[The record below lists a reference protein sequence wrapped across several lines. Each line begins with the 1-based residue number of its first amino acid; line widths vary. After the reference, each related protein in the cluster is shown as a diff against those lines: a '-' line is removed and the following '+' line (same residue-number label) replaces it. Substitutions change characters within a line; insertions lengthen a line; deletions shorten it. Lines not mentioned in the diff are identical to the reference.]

1 MSSNNVLCVSGK
13 TFSKNTMNWT
23 RHLKAF
29 PKTCVKKTT
38 KNDIKQFFSKSSY
51 SNSNK
56 SRPSKF
62 IYTDIIIIYLC
73 LSRLR

>member
-1 MSSNNVLCVSGK
+1 MSSNNVLCVCGK

-23 RHLKAF
+23 RHLKAC

-38 KNDIKQFFSKSSY
+38 KNDVKQFFPPSSY

-62 IYTDIIIIYLC
+62 IYVVTTII
-73 LSRLR
+73 